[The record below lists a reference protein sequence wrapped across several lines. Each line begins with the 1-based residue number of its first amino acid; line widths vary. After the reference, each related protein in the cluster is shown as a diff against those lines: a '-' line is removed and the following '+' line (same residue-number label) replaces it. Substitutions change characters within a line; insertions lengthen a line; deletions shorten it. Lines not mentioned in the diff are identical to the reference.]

1 MKDKMII
8 AYLTQGSFTDPE
20 TAVFTHA
27 NYAFGWVTEDAV
39 EIRKPDELH
48 ALANLREK
56 TGFKLLVSLQQRPR
70 GTFCARSKTA
80 EGRERIAKQC
90 KELVDTYGLDGIDV
104 DWEYP
109 GIDQATGADNCD
121 TCRDDFIALLAA
133 IRKEI
138 GNDKLLTIACGATP
152 DTWRH
157 TDFVRAAE
165 ILDFINIM
173 GYDYNWNKF
182 GEAHHS
188 NLYPSADGIGDHA
201 QCGDRC
207 VNMLLSLGIP
217 GDKLVLGLPLY
228 GYVRG
233 KGSEGFLH
241 YGQITELLK
250 QPEYALDFDESAKQ
264 SYVTENGQFHIAFDD
279 PRTIGYKADYVKEKD
294 LAGLMYWAYA
304 LDDDEGTL
312 RHAVYDALNN

>member
-1 MKDKMII
+1 
-8 AYLTQGSFTDPE
+8 
-20 TAVFTHA
+20 
-27 NYAFGWVTEDAV
+27 
-39 EIRKPDELH
+39 
-48 ALANLREK
+48 
-56 TGFKLLVSLQQRPR
+56 
-70 GTFCARSKTA
+70 
-80 EGRERIAKQC
+80 
-90 KELVDTYGLDGIDV
+90 
-104 DWEYP
+104 
-109 GIDQATGADNCD
+109 
-121 TCRDDFIALLAA
+121 
-133 IRKEI
+133 
-138 GNDKLLTIACGATP
+138 
-152 DTWRH
+152 
-157 TDFVRAAE
+157 
-165 ILDFINIM
+165 M

-188 NLYPSADGIGDHA
+188 NLYPSADDIGDHA

-207 VNMLLSLGIP
+207 VNMQLSLGIP

-233 KGSEGFLH
+233 KGSEGFLR

-294 LAGLMYWAYA
+294 LAGLIYWAYA
-304 LDDDEGTL
+304 LDDNEGTL